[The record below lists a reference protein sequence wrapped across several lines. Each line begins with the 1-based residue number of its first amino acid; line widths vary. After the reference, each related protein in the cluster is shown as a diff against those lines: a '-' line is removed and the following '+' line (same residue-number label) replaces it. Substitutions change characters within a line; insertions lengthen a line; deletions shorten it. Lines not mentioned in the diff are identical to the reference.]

1 MTGKSLNVGF
11 FSRPG
16 CIMQAATFSELPLMS
31 SSNSESQL
39 GGINTLW
46 TAVQVARRSGTEA
59 LDARRSLLERYSGG
73 VRRYL
78 LGAVRDSDAAEELF
92 QEFAVLFLRGGLT
105 GADRGRGRFR
115 DYVKGVL
122 FHLIADFHNKA
133 KRQPI
138 ALDSG
143 VFEPAVDP
151 DSEREQEFLISWR
164 DDLLARAWV
173 ALQEAENA
181 SGQPFFTVLRFRAD
195 NPEASSQEMAERLSP
210 LLGKEVTA
218 AGIRQTL
225 HRARDRFADQLL
237 DEIAHA
243 ISDPTLESLEEELTE
258 LGLLEHCH
266 PALDRRRAQA

>member
-1 MTGKSLNVGF
+1 
-11 FSRPG
+11 
-16 CIMQAATFSELPLMS
+16 MQAATFSELPLMS